1 MGFSKRRRLLPLAVL
16 LVVVFLSVT
25 SCASFQKVRDQGIIK
40 QLADLI
46 NAGRAQSLAA
56 ISATPF
62 LLDGEIIPLPADVAA
77 FWAGVVKAGFRVE
90 GAALES
96 GVPVGADSYQQFAST
111 MEVKWFFS
119 NYVKDGG
126 RILDLSTSTGRH
138 IRLLTRSD
146 FFSSKIIGFK
156 GPF

>member
-1 MGFSKRRRLLPLAVL
+1 MGFSKRRHLLPLAVL
-16 LVVVFLSVT
+16 LAVFLSVT
-25 SCASFQKVRDQGIIK
+25 SCASFQKARDQGIIK

-46 NAGRAQSLAA
+46 NSGRAQSLAA

-90 GAALES
+90 NAALES
-96 GVPVGADSYQQFAST
+96 GVPAGADSYHQFAST